1 MYLLGSDQPMI
12 FQSSSIEKIFG
23 SPAAQADLANA
34 PDYPRVPV
42 TSWPRIISSL
52 TWMQNGQVNTY
63 TGPGPLL
70 TDDHPNSEYFLL
82 QGAGWESR
90 YVSFEQPAFKLALA
104 VGGLLVVLVVIVAAD
119 ALFYRR
125 RRRVPPAS
133 SGDAVRV
140 REGVSAL

>member
-1 MYLLGSDQPMI
+1 MN
-12 FQSSSIEKIFG
+12 FQSSSVEKIFG

-82 QGAGWESR
+82 QGASWKSG

-119 ALFYRR
+119 ALFF
-125 RRRVPPAS
+125 RRRVRTAS
-133 SGDAVRV
+133 SGEAVRV